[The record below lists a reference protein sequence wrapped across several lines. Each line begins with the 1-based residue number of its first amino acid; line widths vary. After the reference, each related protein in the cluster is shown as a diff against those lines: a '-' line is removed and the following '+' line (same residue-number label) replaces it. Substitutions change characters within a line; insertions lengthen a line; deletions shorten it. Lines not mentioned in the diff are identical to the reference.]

1 MSKSADEQGRLY
13 VVATPIGN
21 LEDITTRAR
30 RILSSVSYIAAEDT
44 RHTGSLLQHLGVDT
58 PTRSYHDHNEA
69 QVTQKII
76 ADIRKGADIAIVSD
90 AGTPQISDP
99 GFRLVEQAFAGGI
112 EVIPVPG
119 ASALSAALS
128 VSGVATSRFVFEGFL
143 PSKKGQRLKA
153 LHLIANEP
161 RSMVFYEAP
170 HRILRMLEDMVE
182 TLGSDR
188 KITIFREL
196 TKIHEQIFLGSIGAA
211 TQALED
217 GSIPS
222 KGEFVVIVEGNQKE
236 GALADMESEHV
247 MRELIRELPASKA
260 AEIGARLT
268 GEPRKRLYQVA
279 LRLKNKL

>member
-1 MSKSADEQGRLY
+1 MPQ
-13 VVATPIGN
+13 V
-21 LEDITTRAR
+21 
-30 RILSSVSYIAAEDT
+30 RIVLV
-44 RHTGSLLQHLGVDT
+44 
-58 PTRSYHDHNEA
+58 
-69 QVTQKII
+69 QV
-76 ADIRKGADIAIVSD
+76 
-90 AGTPQISDP
+90 
-99 GFRLVEQAFAGGI
+99 
-112 EVIPVPG
+112 
-119 ASALSAALS
+119 
-128 VSGVATSRFVFEGFL
+128 
-143 PSKKGQRLKA
+143 GQ
-153 LHLIANEP
+153 
-161 RSMVFYEAP
+161 
-170 HRILRMLEDMVE
+170 DMVE